1 VNVIFDSDFRNLD
14 GFSFKVDNIDVL
26 DAIELLALQLRAFWE
41 PVDSK
46 TILVSADNQAKR
58 RDFGNL
64 SVKTFYLTNV
74 SKVEMVEIVTA
85 LRTILNARYL
95 ATVSD
100 SNAIVMRGTPNQLA
114 LAERIVS
121 DLRKAGGVIAAAGF
135 PSGSES
141 GFVQSRRAAETL
153 GAPSLQLQPKVRGPF
168 SFDAND
174 TARATYETVAAMAG
188 LRIAFDS
195 RFQDSPAMPFK
206 VENVTIAD
214 ALDFLSLQTRTI
226 WQMIDGDTVVVA
238 PDNPSVRADLLP
250 KVTQTIRLAPR
261 PGTPANINEIVTA
274 LRTLLNLRQISAL
287 DNSIVMTDTA
297 ENVAFSQKIVKDL
310 QAPVSR

>member
-1 VNVIFDSDFRNLD
+1 
-14 GFSFKVDNIDVL
+14 
-26 DAIELLALQLRAFWE
+26 
-41 PVDSK
+41 
-46 TILVSADNQAKR
+46 
-58 RDFGNL
+58 
-64 SVKTFYLTNV
+64 
-74 SKVEMVEIVTA
+74 VEMVEIVTA

-121 DLRKAGGVIAAAGF
+121 DFRKSGGVIAAAGF

-188 LRIAFDS
+188 LRIVFDS

-214 ALDFLSLQTRTI
+214 ALDFLSL
-226 WQMIDGDTVVVA
+226 
-238 PDNPSVRADLLP
+238 
-250 KVTQTIRLAPR
+250 
-261 PGTPANINEIVTA
+261 
-274 LRTLLNLRQISAL
+274 
-287 DNSIVMTDTA
+287 
-297 ENVAFSQKIVKDL
+297 
-310 QAPVSR
+310 